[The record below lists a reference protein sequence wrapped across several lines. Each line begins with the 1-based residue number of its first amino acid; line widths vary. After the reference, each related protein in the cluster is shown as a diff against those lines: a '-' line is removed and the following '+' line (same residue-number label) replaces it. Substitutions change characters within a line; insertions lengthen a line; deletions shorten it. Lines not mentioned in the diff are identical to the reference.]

1 MRTYEMREVQDLVK
15 KRILVQKA
23 IMHPWWAKD
32 KETYIEELVVEEIS
46 PNEEYVKVSGEWVKS
61 GTPFY
66 VLEILGDVNG
76 GEMKSVEVSFG
87 KSYPTN
93 WESVGEVYFNSEK
106 MPRFLRIDGIE
117 YQQTDLINNGEP
129 Y

>member
-1 MRTYEMREVQDLVK
+1 
-15 KRILVQKA
+15 
-23 IMHPWWAKD
+23 MHPWWAKD

-87 KSYPTN
+87 KSNPAN
-93 WESVGEVYFNSEK
+93 WEFVGVIGFNSK
-106 MPRFLRIDGIE
+106 KVPRFVRIDGIE
-117 YQQTDLINNGEP
+117 YEQTDLINNGEP